1 MTSIEPSPHPWRVR
15 DVLAVFARCL
25 LGTAFLYM
33 GLNKAL
39 HPVEFLKLVRQYEVL
54 QHPLLLNG
62 VAATLPWF
70 EMFCGV
76 LIVLGV
82 AVRGAA
88 AMLLAM
94 LVPFTW
100 VVLLRALA
108 MHEAGGMPFC
118 AIKFDCGCGAGEV
131 LICRKLAENMLLAAL
146 STWLMFRRDHRLA
159 LRDRLL

>member
-1 MTSIEPSPHPWRVR
+1 MDGQQATGRNRGAPERPTPESQAMTSIEPSPHPWRVR

-82 AVRGAA
+82 A
-88 AMLLAM
+88 
-94 LVPFTW
+94 
-100 VVLLRALA
+100 
-108 MHEAGGMPFC
+108 
-118 AIKFDCGCGAGEV
+118 
-131 LICRKLAENMLLAAL
+131 
-146 STWLMFRRDHRLA
+146 
-159 LRDRLL
+159 